1 MVVPALCVGGAD
13 TPAPSPADGE
23 ASGYPVM
30 VSLTFTTPR
39 SPEEQAA
46 VITFLCSDDAS
57 FVTGETLSVSGG
69 I

>member
-1 MVVPALCVGGAD
+1 
-13 TPAPSPADGE
+13 
-23 ASGYPVM
+23 M